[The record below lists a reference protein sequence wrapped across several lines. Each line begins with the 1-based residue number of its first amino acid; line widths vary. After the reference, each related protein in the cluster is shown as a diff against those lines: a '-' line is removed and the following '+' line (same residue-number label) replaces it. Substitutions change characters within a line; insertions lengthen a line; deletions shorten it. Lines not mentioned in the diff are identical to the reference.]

1 MCYTSVY
8 MIGRPSKLTDILVK
22 EICEYIATG
31 NTFERACRLSNIS
44 ESIFYDWKA
53 KGEKEKQGKYLD
65 FLEAIKKAGEKFK
78 QTNID
83 IIQQAAKDGTW
94 QAAAWLLERKH
105 PEEFGRRDRVAISM
119 DSTLLKW
126 ADGFDSI

>member
-1 MCYTSVY
+1 

>member
-1 MCYTSVY
+1 

-22 EICEYIATG
+22 EICQYISDG

-44 ESIFYDWKA
+44 DSVFYSWKA
-53 KGEKEKQGKYLD
+53 RGEKEKEGKFAD
-65 FLEAIKKAGEKFK
+65 FLEATLKAGEQFK
-78 QTNID
+78 QTNIN
-83 IIQQAAKDGTW
+83 IIQEAAKDGTW

-119 DSTLLKW
+119 DSKIDTFITAVKE
-126 ADGFDSI
+126 II

>member
-1 MCYTSVY
+1 

-65 FLEAIKKAGEKFK
+65 FLEAVKKAEEEFK
-78 QTNID
+78 KTNID
-83 IIQQAAKDGTW
+83 IILNAAKDGTW

>member
-1 MCYTSVY
+1 

-65 FLEAIKKAGEKFK
+65 FLEAVKKAGEEFK

>member
-1 MCYTSVY
+1 
-8 MIGRPSKLTDILVK
+8 MIGRPSKLTEELVK
-22 EICEYIATG
+22 EICNYIEQG
-31 NTFERACRLSNIS
+31 NTYDRACRLAGIS
-44 ESIFYDWKA
+44 DSIFYKWKA
-53 KGEKEKQGKYLD
+53 RGEKEGEGVYFH
-65 FLEAIKKAGEKFK
+65 FLQATLKAGEKFK

-119 DSTLLKW
+119 DGRL
-126 ADGFDSI
+126 ADYANGFDSI

>member
-1 MCYTSVY
+1 

-65 FLEAIKKAGEKFK
+65 FLEAVKKAEEEFK
-78 QTNID
+78 KTNID
-83 IIQQAAKDGTW
+83 IILNAAKDGTW

-119 DSTLLKW
+119 DSKLSDYTN
-126 ADGFDSI
+126 GFDSI